1 MAHPFAP
8 GAAGRRAGRNPVIG
22 GLVFQAL
29 LRNALAEP
37 YILGISGGAA
47 VGAILGIMLGLARY
61 PGVAGLAFA
70 GSLTIMGLVLYLASG
85 RQLLRKDSLLLAG
98 VMVNAFCSAVI
109 LFLISLSQ
117 DFRLHQIM
125 FWLMGDLSLADM
137 GQVGRLALILA
148 PCFFALFLLSHAM
161 NLLTMG
167 TETAQALG
175 LHVKT
180 IMVLLLMVTSLMISA
195 SVAHCGLVGFV
206 GLVMP
211 TCCASSWG
219 RTIASWC
226 RLACSAA
233 APIWC
238 SAT

>member
-1 MAHPFAP
+1 
-8 GAAGRRAGRNPVIG
+8 
-22 GLVFQAL
+22 
-29 LRNALAEP
+29 
-37 YILGISGGAA
+37 
-47 VGAILGIMLGLARY
+47 
-61 PGVAGLAFA
+61 
-70 GSLTIMGLVLYLASG
+70 MGLVIYLASG
-85 RQLLRKDSLLLAG
+85 RQLLRKNSLLLAG
-98 VMVNAFCSAVI
+98 VMVNALCSAVI

-117 DFRLHQIM
+117 DLRLHQIM

-175 LHVKT
+175 LRVKT
-180 IMVLLLMVTSLMISA
+180 VMDLLLVVTSLMISA
-195 SVAHCGLVGFV
+195 SVAHCGLVGSS
-206 GLVMP
+206 GWSCC
-211 TCCASSWG
+211 TCCASSWV
-219 RTIASWC
+219 RTSASWC
-226 RLACSAA
+226 RLAFSAA